1 MVLVDRASPRH
12 KLDTRTRWGHSV
24 IEMVTSA
31 GCRMLEEGVTV
42 TRLRVDI
49 GHLHLGSALED
60 PDTRSAGHTSR
71 SRN

>member
-1 MVLVDRASPRH
+1 MGAHTAV
-12 KLDTRTRWGHSV
+12 
-24 IEMVTSA
+24 EMVTSA

-60 PDTRSAGHTSR
+60 PDTRSAEHTR
-71 SRN
+71 IYANQPAHPL

>member
-1 MVLVDRASPRH
+1 MGAHTVM
-12 KLDTRTRWGHSV
+12 
-24 IEMVTSA
+24 EMVTSA
-31 GCRMLEEGVTV
+31 GCRMLEEGVKV

-60 PDTRSAGHTSR
+60 PDTRSADHTRR